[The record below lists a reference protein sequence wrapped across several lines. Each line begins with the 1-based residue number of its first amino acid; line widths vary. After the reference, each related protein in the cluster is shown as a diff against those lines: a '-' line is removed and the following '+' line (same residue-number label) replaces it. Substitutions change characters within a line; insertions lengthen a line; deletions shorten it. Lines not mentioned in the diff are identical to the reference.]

1 MFDLGPGT
9 SMCCRYG
16 QEKKKSRYP
25 DKDGEDA
32 AETRVCEG
40 PVVGSGKGTGED
52 HWKSSTESKVE
63 SGLR

>member
-1 MFDLGPGT
+1 MLQVWP
-9 SMCCRYG
+9 R
-16 QEKKKSRYP
+16 KKKSRYP